1 MNPKDYLVTPGIS
14 SFTLTNWDPNDT
26 GGLDSKAE
34 GKGILKGERKRI
46 RNLQARLFAEGKQSL
61 LVIVQATDTGGKDG
75 AIKKVFKGVNQQ
87 GVRVWS
93 FKEPTQRELDHDFLW
108 RYHKKTPSHSMITVF
123 NRSQY
128 EEVLV
133 VRVNNLVPGKQWS
146 EYYDLI
152 NVFEKTLA
160 VHGTRILKFY
170 LHISRDEQKR
180 RFQARLD
187 EPDKN
192 WKFSSGDLEERE
204 HWDDYQTAF
213 EEAISRCSTDHAPW
227 FVIPANRKWYRDAL
241 ISRIVADTLEE
252 MNPQF
257 PEPEPVLDKIIIPD

>member
-1 MNPKDYLVTPGIS
+1 MDPKKYLVAPHDT
-14 SFTLTNWDPNDT
+14 SFSLGNWNPDDT
-26 GGLDSKAE
+26 GDLPGKAE
-34 GKGILKGERKRI
+34 GRIALKTERKRI
-46 RNLQARLFAEGKQSL
+46 QRLQERLFAEDRQSL
-61 LVIVQATDTGGKDG
+61 LLIFQATDTGGKDG
-75 AIKKVFKGVNQQ
+75 AIRKVFKGVNQQ
-87 GVRVWS
+87 GVRVWP
-93 FKEPTQRELDHDFLW
+93 FKEPSKDELDHDFLW
-108 RYHKKTPSHSMITVF
+108 RYHQKTPSNGMINVF

-133 VRVNNLVPGKQWS
+133 VRVNSLVPEEHWPQ
-146 EYYDLI
+146 YYDLI
-152 NVFEKTLA
+152 NAFEKALA

-170 LHISRDEQKR
+170 LHISKDEQKE

-192 WKFSSGDLEERE
+192 WKFSPGDLEERE
-204 HWDDYQTAF
+204 HWDEYQQAYHD
-213 EEAISRCSTDHAPW
+213 AIGKCSTGHAPW

-257 PEPEPVLDKIIIPD
+257 PEPEPGLDKIVIPD